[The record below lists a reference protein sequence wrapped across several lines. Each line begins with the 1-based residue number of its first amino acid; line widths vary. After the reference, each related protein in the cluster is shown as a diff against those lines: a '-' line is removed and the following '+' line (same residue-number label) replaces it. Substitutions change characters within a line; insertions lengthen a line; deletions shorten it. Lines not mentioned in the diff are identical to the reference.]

1 MEKKKTMKILREN
14 RHLSQRQIADKLD
27 ITSQTVSNWETGN
40 THPRLTP
47 KQTLY
52 LCQLLQISL
61 ERLVEVLEEQ
71 SINN

>member
-1 MEKKKTMKILREN
+1 MQKLTMKVLRKKRN
-14 RHLSQRQIADKLD
+14 LSQRQIAQKLR
-27 ITSQTVSNWETGN
+27 ITDQTVSNWETGA

-47 KQTLY
+47 KQTLE

>member
-1 MEKKKTMKILREN
+1 MQKLTMKLLREKLN
-14 RHLSQRQIADKLD
+14 LSQRQIAYKLK
-27 ITSQTVSNWETGN
+27 ITDQTVSNWETGT

-47 KQTLY
+47 KQTLK

>member
-1 MEKKKTMKILREN
+1 MQKLTMKLLREKLN
-14 RHLSQRQIADKLD
+14 LSQRQIADKLK
-27 ITSQTVSNWETGN
+27 ITDQTVSNWETGT

-47 KQTLY
+47 KQTLE